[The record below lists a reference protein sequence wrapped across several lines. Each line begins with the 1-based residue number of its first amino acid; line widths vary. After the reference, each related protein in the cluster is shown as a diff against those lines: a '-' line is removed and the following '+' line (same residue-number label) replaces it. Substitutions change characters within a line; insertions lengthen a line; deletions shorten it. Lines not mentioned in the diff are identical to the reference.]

1 MNFPEMARKIK
12 KGETDRFF
20 FTDGVRK
27 EITQFSIQ
35 EIESRLEG
43 FTRAP
48 MSRKDSYDM
57 QLSRVYHILCWIEA
71 FRNLVVGK
79 DSTLVEIAPGAGTHI
94 VTAFDL
100 ISVEKGKYVAF
111 NLNKKLT
118 SDFKNQTEDLNLD
131 IRIIEDDAKNAP
143 AYIQKETIDVA
154 AGNHA
159 INDILETIIAN
170 KEGLDTVERD
180 WFEIA
185 PRLMREYEKA
195 YLNGT
200 IRNLV
205 FADFIDIMRA
215 IYFTLKPGGYLV
227 LNYYVYPVEIDWG
240 GSVAVR
246 SAFVNLARQW
256 IGEADIGFETLSLNG
271 FDPKWWGFFRKCQKE

>member
-1 MNFPEMARKIK
+1 MNFQEMARKIK
-12 KGETDRFF
+12 KSETDRFF
-20 FTDGVRK
+20 FTNEARE
-27 EITQFSIQ
+27 EIARLSTV
-35 EIESRLEG
+35 EIESLLQE

-48 MSRKDSYDM
+48 MIRRDSSDM

-71 FRNLVVGK
+71 LKKSSISEDATV
-79 DSTLVEIAPGAGTHI
+79 VEIAPGAGTAT
-94 VTAFDL
+94 VTAFDVV
-100 ISVEKGKYVAF
+100 SGREGKYVAF

-118 SDFKNQTEDLNLD
+118 SDFKTQTEDLNLD
-131 IRIIEDDAKNAP
+131 IRIIEDDAKNAL
-143 AYIQKETIDVA
+143 AYIPKETIDMV

-170 KEGLDTVERD
+170 KEGLDTIEGD

-185 PRLMREYEKA
+185 PRLIRKYEKA

-200 IRNLV
+200 LKNLV
-205 FADFIDIMRA
+205 FEDFIEIMRA
-215 IYFTLKPGGYLV
+215 IYFTLKPGGYLA

-240 GSVAVR
+240 GSVPVR

-256 IGEADIGFETLSLNG
+256 ISEADLGFETVFLDG
-271 FDPKWWGFFRKCQKE
+271 FDPKWWGFFRKY

>member
-1 MNFPEMARKIK
+1 MNLQKMARKIK
-12 KGETDRFF
+12 KGETDRL
-20 FTDGVRK
+20 
-27 EITQFSIQ
+27 FSIDEVREKIAEFSTE

-48 MSRKDSYDM
+48 TIHKDSFDV
-57 QLSRVYHILCWIEA
+57 QLSGVYHILSWEKA
-71 FRNLVVGK
+71 FRDLGVRK
-79 DSTLVEIAPGAGTHI
+79 DSTLIEIAPGAGTHI

-100 ISVEKGKYVAF
+100 ISGGKGKYLAF

-118 SDFKNQTEDLNLD
+118 SHFKSQTENSNLD
-131 IRIIEDDAKNAP
+131 IRIIEDDAKNALV
-143 AYIQKETIDVA
+143 YIPKETIDIV

-170 KEGLDTVERD
+170 KEGLDTVGQD

-200 IRNLV
+200 LRNLV
-205 FADFIDIMRA
+205 FDDFIDIMRA

-271 FDPKWWGFFRKCQKE
+271 FDPKWWGFFRKC

>member
-1 MNFPEMARKIK
+1 MNLQEMARKIK

-20 FTDGVRK
+20 FTDGARK

-79 DSTLVEIAPGAGTHI
+79 DSTLVEMAPGAGTHI
-94 VTAFDL
+94 VSAFDL

-118 SDFKNQTEDLNLD
+118 SHFKNQTENSNLD

-143 AYIQKETIDVA
+143 AYIPKETIDVA

-159 INDILETIIAN
+159 INDVLETIIAN
-170 KEGLDTVERD
+170 KEGLDTIEGD

-185 PRLMREYEKA
+185 PRLIRKYEKA

-200 IRNLV
+200 LRNLV

-240 GSVAVR
+240 GSVPVR
-246 SAFVNLARQW
+246 SAFVNQVRQW
-256 IGEADIGFETLSLNG
+256 IGEADIGFETVSLDG